1 MKNLMLIA
9 ASAAALLSCTMQN
22 PLLTDSAAPFGA
34 PAFDQIRNEHYL
46 PAFEAAIAE
55 AKAEVDAICANPED
69 PSFENTVEALEFSGR
84 RYADVSAVF
93 FNLLEA
99 DSNDEMHEIAEKV
112 SPMATEF
119 AMYVSLNE
127 PLFQRIKAVYDR
139 RDEMGLDGPQRK
151 LLEDNYRE
159 FVRGGALLSPADKD
173 SLSRIEEELSLL
185 SLKFSKNV
193 LDATNAFTLQLKDS
207 ADLAGL
213 PAYAVE
219 AAAALA
225 AEKGLEG
232 WAVDLSYPSYAPFM
246 KFSTRRDLREKLYRA
261 YNTRALS
268 GDTDNRETVRRIAE
282 LRIRRAN
289 LLGYATHAAYVQEE
303 RMAKNPATVRAFLE
317 KLLAPSLPAA
327 RRDVAAVASFAREN
341 GFDAELQPWDFSFW
355 SEKLRAAHYS
365 LDEEQLKPYFRLED
379 CIAAA
384 FGLAGRLY
392 GLHFTERTDIPVYH
406 KEVKVYEVTDA
417 SGRHMALFYA
427 DFFPRASKRGGA
439 WMTEFRG
446 QSIVGGEEKRPF
458 ISLVTNF
465 TKPTPESPSLLTHD
479 EFTTLLHEFG
489 HSLHGILAEGR
500 YPSQTGTNVAT
511 DFVEMPSQIMENWAY
526 EPEFLNTFA
535 RHYQTGEEIPAALID
550 KIVASKNYLAAY
562 AQVRQ
567 LQFGIL
573 DMAWHDILAV
583 PSEEVV
589 AYEKRVLAPTA
600 VLPSIPECCTST
612 AFSHIFSGGYSAGY
626 YSYKW
631 SEVLEADA
639 YSLFE
644 QKGIFNR
651 EVADSF
657 RENILSK
664 GSSEPEDVL
673 YRRFRGHDPQP
684 EALLKKLGIM
694 VLEK

>member
-69 PSFENTVEALEFSGR
+69 PTFENTIEALEFSGR

-99 DSNDEMHEIAEKV
+99 DSNDKMHEIAEKV

-317 KLLAPSLPAA
+317 KLLTPSLPAA
-327 RRDVAAVASFAREN
+327 RRDVAAVASFARDN

-479 EFTTLLHEFG
+479 EFTTMLHEFG

-567 LQFGIL
+567 LQLGIL

-684 EALLKKLGIM
+684 EALLNKLGIM

>member
-1 MKNLMLIA
+1 MKKLVVFA
-9 ASAAALLSCTMQN
+9 AFAAAFISCTMQN
-22 PLLTDSAAPFGA
+22 PLLKDSAEPFGA
-34 PAFDQIRNEHYL
+34 PAFDKIRNGHYL

-55 AKAEVDAICANPED
+55 AKAEVDAICANTEA
-69 PSFENTVEALEFSGR
+69 PSFENTIEALEFSGR
-84 RYADVSAVF
+84 RYSDVSSIF

-119 AMYVSLNE
+119 AMYVALNE
-127 PLFQRIKAVYDR
+127 KLFLRIKDVYDKR
-139 RDEMGLDGPQRK
+139 AELELDGPQMK
-151 LLEDNYRE
+151 LLEDTYRE

-193 LDATNAFTLQLKDS
+193 LDATNAFTLNLTDS
-207 ADLAGL
+207 AEIAGL
-213 PAYAVE
+213 PDYIVE

-246 KFSTRRDLREKLYRA
+246 KFSTRRDLREKLYMA

-268 GDTDNRETVRRIAE
+268 ADTDNRETVSRIAE
-282 LRIRRAN
+282 LRIRRAQ
-289 LLGYATHAAYVQEE
+289 LLGYSTHAAFVLEE
-303 RMAKNPATVRAFLE
+303 RMAKNPATVRSFLE
-317 KLLAPSLPAA
+317 KLLTPSLPAA
-327 RRDVAAVASFAREN
+327 RRDVAAVAAFAREN
-341 GFDAELQPWDFSFW
+341 GFDDELQPWDFSFW

-365 LDEEQLKPYFRLED
+365 LNEEQLKPYFRLED
-379 CIAAA
+379 CIAAI
-384 FGLAGRLY
+384 FDLAGRLY
-392 GLHFTERTDIPVYH
+392 GLKFTERKDIPVYH
-406 KEVKVYEVTDA
+406 KDVKVYEVTD
-417 SGRHMALFYA
+417 STGRHMALFYA

-446 QSIVGGEEKRPF
+446 QSIVCGEEKRPF

-465 TKPTPESPSLLTHD
+465 TKPTPDSPSLLTHD
-479 EFTTLLHEFG
+479 EFTTMLHEFG
-489 HSLHGILAEGR
+489 HSLHGMLAEGR

-511 DFVEMPSQIMENWAY
+511 DFVEMPSQIMENWAF

-535 RHYQTGEEIPAALID
+535 KHYKTGEAIPTELID

-562 AQVRQ
+562 SQVRQ

-573 DMAWHDILAV
+573 DMAWHDILSV
-583 PSEEVV
+583 PSEDVV
-589 AYEKRVLAPTA
+589 AYEKRVLASTA

-644 QKGIFNR
+644 EKGIFNR
-651 EVADSF
+651 DVAASF

-664 GSSEPEDVL
+664 GSSEAEDVL

-684 EALLKKLGIM
+684 EALLKKLGITG
-694 VLEK
+694 LEK

>member
-1 MKNLMLIA
+1 MKNIMVFA

-69 PSFENTVEALEFSGR
+69 PTFENTIEALEFSGR

-225 AEKGLEG
+225 AEKGQEG

-317 KLLAPSLPAA
+317 KLLTPSLPAA
-327 RRDVAAVASFAREN
+327 RRDVAAVASFARDN

-384 FGLAGRLY
+384 FDLAGRLY
-392 GLHFTERTDIPVYH
+392 GLQFTERTDIPVYH

-479 EFTTLLHEFG
+479 EFTTMLHEFG

-573 DMAWHDILAV
+573 DMAWHDILAL

-631 SEVLEADA
+631 SEVPEADA

>member
-392 GLHFTERTDIPVYH
+392 GLQFTERTDIPVYH

-573 DMAWHDILAV
+573 DMAWHDILAL

>member
-1 MKNLMLIA
+1 MKDIMVFA

-69 PSFENTVEALEFSGR
+69 PTFENTIEALEFSGR

-225 AEKGLEG
+225 AEKGQEG

-317 KLLAPSLPAA
+317 KLLTPSLPAA
-327 RRDVAAVASFAREN
+327 RRDVAAVASFARDN

-384 FGLAGRLY
+384 FDLAGRLY
-392 GLHFTERTDIPVYH
+392 GLQFTERTDIPVYH

-417 SGRHMALFYA
+417 SGRYMALFYA

-573 DMAWHDILAV
+573 DMAWHDILAL